1 MAFSTAFFTQHKLLD
16 NLMSI
21 KVSPEI
27 NLKNIAGEYHYVF

>member
-1 MAFSTAFFTQHKLLD
+1 MMYYIMLIVVLD

-21 KVSPEI
+21 KVSTEI